1 MSSPIKQVPTPDAT
15 AASPVFQCWQQGYGI
30 IRHSEATARQVQA
43 LAQKLVAAGQ
53 QPDAD
58 SVYRKLIAPVSYTH
72 LTLPTILRV

>member
-58 SVYRKLIAPVSYTH
+58 SV
-72 LTLPTILRV
+72 